1 VFAHFGLTVTAAA
14 LLAAGSVVSPVSS
27 TTATGSLAQ
36 MSTISMA
43 DVQLSAASGI
53 VQLPSLDASVLLVDG
68 TDLRLFNPSPVGI
81 SFKCLF
87 CAYEYIEEIM
97 YPRDLSSDSEEIGV
111 QQLMFALDRVTG
123 EVLTVGFSQGAN
135 VNKKTRKELVENGD
149 LSRVNELTFF
159 DYGAPGF
166 LEGPDSPFTTVKVAF
181 EYDGVAVWP
190 SNPFDLLAYAN
201 ALKGATEV
209 HPRDYETADINALA
223 KWVKVEDNTTYVVLH
238 NDNLPIISRF
248 AYAIG
253 IGEFIERIL
262 RPGIDR
268 SYRWEKNGFV
278 KVTGPVIDVTAPVGE
293 ARFAQESAPSLM
305 MAVDDGETESDS
317 NQMVED
323 TVSTEAAVEETPP
336 VVDEETVTDQPAEE
350 QTVVEESTE
359 EAPESTGVDEEESHE
374 LSDEELVDES
384 GSNEPEADESEALD
398 PEVAEAD
405 DETESKLD
413 EDAKEADDND
423 KESEAGDTD
432 DDSKDAGSESSVKP
446 GKDDKSDGSD
456 ES

>member
-1 VFAHFGLTVTAAA
+1 
-14 LLAAGSVVSPVSS
+14 
-27 TTATGSLAQ
+27 
-36 MSTISMA
+36 
-43 DVQLSAASGI
+43 
-53 VQLPSLDASVLLVDG
+53 
-68 TDLRLFNPSPVGI
+68 
-81 SFKCLF
+81 
-87 CAYEYIEEIM
+87 M

-135 VNKKTRKELVENGD
+135 VNRKTRKELVENGD
-149 LSRVNELTFF
+149 LARVNELTFF

-166 LEGPDSPFTTVKVAF
+166 LEGPDSPFTTIKVAY

-190 SNPFDLLAYAN
+190 SNPFNLLAYAN
-201 ALKGATEV
+201 ALQGATEV

-223 KWVKVEDNTTYVVLH
+223 KWVKVDGNTTYIVLR
-238 NDNLPIISRF
+238 NDNLPIVSNF

-253 IGEFIERIL
+253 IGEFFERIL

-278 KVTGPVIDVTAPVGE
+278 KVTGPVIDVAAPVGE
-293 ARFAQESAPSLM
+293 ARFVQESAPSLM

-323 TVSTEAAVEETPP
+323 TVSTEAAVEETQA
-336 VVDEETVTDQPAEE
+336 VVDEETVSDQPVQE
-350 QTVVEESTE
+350 QVMIEDLPE
-359 EAPESTGVDEEESHE
+359 EAPESTGVDTEESHE
-374 LSDEELVDES
+374 LTDEELVDETA
-384 GSNEPEADESEALD
+384 SNEPEAEESEALD
-398 PEVAEAD
+398 SEVAEAD
-405 DETESKLD
+405 GDTESKLD

-423 KESEAGDTD
+423 KESEAGDTN

-446 GKDDKSDGSD
+446 DKDDKSDGGSD